1 VTALYRT
8 YRPLDFTQVVGQ
20 EAVVRTLRNAIE
32 SGQVRQAYLFAGPR
46 GTGKTSMA
54 RILAKALNA
63 EGGPSADFDPSTR
76 IARTIADG
84 TALDVVEMD
93 AASQRGIDEVR
104 EIRERAMLQPAEG
117 QWKVYIVDEAH
128 QLTTAAWNA
137 LLKLIEEPPPHLVFV
152 FCTTDLA
159 KVIPTVR
166 SRCQTFVFQRPRMQ
180 ELVQALRKICDGE
193 GIDASDA
200 ALSLVARGANGSF
213 RDAISLL
220 DQLSA
225 ATGKNISV
233 QDVLQLGTAVE
244 EDVLFRLC
252 DTIVDRDVAGALV
265 LVEELS
271 ERGQDLGELTKQLLE
286 HLRQLLLVQHVGH
299 VPESLP
305 LTEEARERLREQANQ
320 LPEPTVLRL
329 IDLLAVVL
337 EDERQGADPRLPLE
351 LALVKV
357 TRPHADLARESLVH
371 RIEVLESRVH
381 AGAPAA
387 ESWGPSPV
395 PAPAAG
401 PAPADTSPSYGDDE
415 PSSAPD
421 VSLEQ
426 MQDAWARSVLPAVKE
441 RSIPIATLLSE
452 ATPSGLEGD
461 TLTLTFRPGADFHR
475 KQIDEPANAKLL
487 REALY
492 DVTGRKLAVL
502 TAVADGD
509 DDPASEE
516 TPFGEQEVISL
527 LVNDLNA
534 TEVEETP

>member
-1 VTALYRT
+1 
-8 YRPLDFTQVVGQ
+8 
-20 EAVVRTLRNAIE
+20 
-32 SGQVRQAYLFAGPR
+32 
-46 GTGKTSMA
+46 
-54 RILAKALNA
+54 
-63 EGGPSADFDPSTR
+63 
-76 IARTIADG
+76 
-84 TALDVVEMD
+84 
-93 AASQRGIDEVR
+93 
-104 EIRERAMLQPAEG
+104 
-117 QWKVYIVDEAH
+117 
-128 QLTTAAWNA
+128 
-137 LLKLIEEPPPHLVFV
+137 
-152 FCTTDLA
+152 
-159 KVIPTVR
+159 
-166 SRCQTFVFQRPRMQ
+166 MQ

-193 GIDASDA
+193 DIDASDA
-200 ALSLVARGANGSF
+200 ALSLIARGANGSF

-244 EDVLFRLC
+244 EDILFRLC

-299 VPESLP
+299 VPDSLP

-337 EDERQGADPRLPLE
+337 DDERQGADPRLPLE

-401 PAPADTSPSYGDDE
+401 PAPSDPAPSDGGE
-415 PSSAPD
+415 EVPRPPD

-452 ATPSGLEGD
+452 ATPSDLEGD

-487 REALY
+487 RDALY

-502 TAVADGD
+502 TAVADAD
-509 DDPASEE
+509 DDPSSEE

>member
-1 VTALYRT
+1 VVTALYRT
-8 YRPLDFTQVVGQ
+8 YRSLDFSQVVGQ

-32 SGQVRQAYLFAGPR
+32 HDQVRQAYLFAGPR

-63 EGGPSADFDPSTR
+63 EGGPTADFDPTTR
-76 IARTIADG
+76 IARSIADG

-117 QWKVYIVDEAH
+117 RYKVYIVDEAH

-152 FCTTDLA
+152 FCTTELS

-166 SRCQTFVFQRPRMQ
+166 SRCQTFVFQRPRLQ
-180 ELVQALRKICDGE
+180 EIVTVLRRVCDGE
-193 GIDASDA
+193 GIDAPDS
-200 ALSLVARGANGSF
+200 ALSLIARGAGGSF
-213 RDAISLL
+213 RDAISTL
-220 DQLSA
+220 DQLAS
-225 ATGKNISV
+225 ATGNQISV

-244 EDVLFRLC
+244 EDALFRLC

-271 ERGQDLGELTKQLLE
+271 ERGQDLGQLTRELLE
-286 HLRQLLLVQHVGH
+286 HLRHLLLVQHLGH

-305 LTEEARERLREQANQ
+305 LTEESRDRLREQANQ

-329 IDLLAVVL
+329 IDLLAVVV
-337 EDERQGADPRLPLE
+337 EDERQGGDPRLPLE

-357 TRPHADLARESLVH
+357 TRPQSDLARESLVH
-371 RIEVLESRVH
+371 RVEVLESRIH

-401 PAPADTSPSYGDDE
+401 PAPVESPPAPGVDDE
-415 PSSAPD
+415 HAIT
-421 VSLEQ
+421 LEQ
-426 MQDAWARSVLPAVKE
+426 VHEAWTRSVLPAVKE
-441 RSIPIATLLSE
+441 RSIPAATLLGE
-452 ATPSGLEGD
+452 ATPTRLEDD
-461 TLTLTFRPGADFHR
+461 TVTLSFKPGADFHR
-475 KQIDEPANAKLL
+475 KQADEPKNLTVL

-492 DVTGRKLAVL
+492 EVTGRRLAVVTEVSDEEL
-502 TAVADGD
+502 DAAPEAE
-509 DDPASEE
+509 PAGEE
-516 TPFGEQEVISL
+516 NLISL
-527 LVNDLNA
+527 LVTDLNA
-534 TEVEETP
+534 TEVEETS

>member
-509 DDPASEE
+509 VDPASE
-516 TPFGEQEVISL
+516 PFGEQEVISL